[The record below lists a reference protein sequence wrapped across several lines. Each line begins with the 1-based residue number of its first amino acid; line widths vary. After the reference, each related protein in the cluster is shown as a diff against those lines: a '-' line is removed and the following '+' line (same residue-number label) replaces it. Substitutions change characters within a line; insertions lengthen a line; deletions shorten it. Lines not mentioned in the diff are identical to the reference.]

1 MLPVLGV
8 ISSPTGEDEGA
19 GEGENGEAK
28 TTLQLDV
35 LKLFAE
41 MSSFCGELDKS
52 EHYTQIVFNTLL
64 VGGASSHVFVF
75 YFGNLLF
82 VVICILSL
90 SIYEQFFV
98 GTVIVL
104 SFEIL
109 L

>member
-64 VGGASSHVFVF
+64 VGGASCTSSHVFVF
-75 YFGNLLF
+75 YLGNLLF

-90 SIYEQFFV
+90 TIYEQFFL
-98 GTVIVL
+98 GP
-104 SFEIL
+104 L
-109 L
+109 LC